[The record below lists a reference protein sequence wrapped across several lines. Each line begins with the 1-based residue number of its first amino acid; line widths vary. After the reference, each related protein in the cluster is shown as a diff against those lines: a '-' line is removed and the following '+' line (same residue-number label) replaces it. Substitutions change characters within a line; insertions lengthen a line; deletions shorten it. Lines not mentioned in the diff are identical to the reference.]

1 MLSWMT
7 IVLILTWT
15 IPLVMCTSK
24 RSTLSIAIT
33 ERDYEEIYLR
43 GAQGGALTA
52 YSGVDSV
59 QCVYACVTGEMC
71 VYVNICIYM

>member
-1 MLSWMT
+1 MT

-15 IPLVMCTSK
+15 ISLVMCTSK

-43 GAQGGALTA
+43 GAQGRALTA
-52 YSGVDSV
+52 YSDVDSV
-59 QCVYACVTGEMC
+59 QCVYACVTGENVCM
-71 VYVNICIYM
+71 